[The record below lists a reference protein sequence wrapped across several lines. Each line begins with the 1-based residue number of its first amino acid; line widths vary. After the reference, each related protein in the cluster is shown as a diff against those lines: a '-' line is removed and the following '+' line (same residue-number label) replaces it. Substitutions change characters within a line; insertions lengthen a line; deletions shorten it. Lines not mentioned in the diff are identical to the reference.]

1 MAILDDR
8 KNGAI
13 EALTRRFSRSEL
25 PMEEYERL
33 VGDIQKA
40 ADLKELAVIEDIVLG
55 VEAEPAPAPPIEG
68 FLPPDQIQSSY
79 AILSERRLYGPWLRK
94 NAAAAVSFLG
104 SHVIDMREVEFPS
117 GRVVLDVFALLGS
130 VEIIVP
136 RGLSVRMEA
145 LPVAGE
151 AKVGRNVET
160 REREG
165 GPLLV
170 VSGSAILGS
179 IVVKQR

>member
-1 MAILDDR
+1 MGLLEDR

-13 EALTRRFSRSEL
+13 EALTRRFSRGEL

-40 ADLKELAVIEDIVLG
+40 ADLRELAVIEDIVLG
-55 VEAEPAPAPPIEG
+55 DESGPSSAPPMEG

-79 AILSERRLYGPWLRK
+79 AVLSERRLSGPWLRK
-94 NAAAAVSFLG
+94 GAAAAVSFLG
-104 SHVIDMREVEFPS
+104 SHVIDMREVELPP
-117 GRVVLDVFALLGS
+117 GKTVLDVFALLGS

-136 RGLSVRMEA
+136 RGLPVRMEA
-145 LPVAGE
+145 QPVAGE
-151 AKVGRNVET
+151 ATVGRNVER

-165 GPLLV
+165 APLLV